1 MDLELRSFLEA
12 MELRTNARMEA
23 IRTDMAAM
31 EQRTNAK
38 METMEQ
44 RLTEKID
51 ETRALHEET
60 WKKIDALGEGLSTHQ
75 REETCRIVADRER
88 ALMDQHILPLGASAA
103 NHEKRLKAAERR
115 VGL

>member
-1 MDLELRSFLEA
+1 MDSDLRSFLE
-12 MELRTNARMEA
+12 
-23 IRTDMAAM
+23 AM

-38 METMEQ
+38 MEAMERRATAKMEAVEQ

-75 REETCRIVADRER
+75 REETERIVADRKR
-88 ALMDQHILPLGASAA
+88 ALMDEHILPLRASAA
-103 NHEKRLKAAERR
+103 NHETRLKAVEGR
-115 VGL
+115 